1 MSELEFKHISV
12 MLNEC
17 IEQLDIKPDGIYV
30 DGTAGG
36 AGHSSEIAKRL
47 TTGKLIALD
56 KDPDAIKTASER
68 LAKYNRLLTIESC
81 LGAAA
86 KYGSARVRMNPKGA
100 LKV

>member
-1 MSELEFKHISV
+1 MDSEVTEMSELDFQHISV
-12 MLNEC
+12 LLNEC

-30 DGTAGG
+30 DGTVGG

-68 LAKYNRLLTIESC
+68 LAKYTC
-81 LGAAA
+81 
-86 KYGSARVRMNPKGA
+86 P
-100 LKV
+100 